1 MPGRAP
7 QTFANHRR
15 FVPLFHFVTIG
26 ILLINLG
33 ASVKT
38 LVGAPS
44 FTTALQVAVAA
55 ALILGFFY
63 ARVFALTVQNRVIRV
78 EMRQR
83 LAALAPGLM
92 ARFDEFTAGQLV
104 ALRFAGDAE
113 LASLAQQ
120 TLDGKFASGN
130 AIKRQIQ
137 SWRADHWRA

>member
-15 FVPLFHFVTIG
+15 FVPVFHFVTIG

-33 ASVKT
+33 AAVKT

-44 FTTALQVAVAA
+44 FTTALQMAVAA
-55 ALILGFFY
+55 ALIAGFLY
-63 ARVFALTVQNRVIRV
+63 ARLFALTVQNRVIRV

-92 ARFDEFTAGQLV
+92 ARFEDFTPGQLV

-120 TLDGKFASGN
+120 TLEGKFASGT